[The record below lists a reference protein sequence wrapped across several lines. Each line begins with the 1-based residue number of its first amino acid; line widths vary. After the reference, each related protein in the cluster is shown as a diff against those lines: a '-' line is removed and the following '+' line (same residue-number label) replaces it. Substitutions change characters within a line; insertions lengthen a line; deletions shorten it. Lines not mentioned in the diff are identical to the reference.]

1 MRTKGRLSYTFVRNS
16 NSSINCSGHSM
27 THNQTISRDLRK
39 AGLKVTLPRLNILEI
54 LEGAEQHHM
63 SAEDVYKALL
73 KQGSDVGLATVYR
86 VLTQFEAA
94 GLVTRHHFDGGQAI
108 FELDTGDNHD
118 HIVCVKS
125 GKVSEF
131 KDELIEQ
138 RLHEIAREL
147 GYTLTD
153 HKIILYGV
161 YQGDDEAESSI
172 S

>member
-1 MRTKGRLSYTFVRNS
+1 VNATRRLKR
-16 NSSINCSGHSM
+16 
-27 THNQTISRDLRK
+27 
-39 AGLKVTLPRLNILEI
+39 
-54 LEGAEQHHM
+54 AEQHHL

-73 KQGSDVGLATVYR
+73 SQGSDVGLATVYR

-131 KDELIEQ
+131 KDEQIEK
-138 RLHEIAREL
+138 RLTEIAQEL
-147 GYTLTD
+147 GYSLTD
-153 HKIILYGV
+153 HKIILYGE
-161 YQGDDEAESSI
+161 YQETDKVESSI